1 MSVKHGRRT
10 GPKDMRWEIG
20 IGGTKMTISVIGLT
34 GPVVCRTINCGRSIV
49 RLMGMRLIRECSV

>member
-1 MSVKHGRRT
+1 
-10 GPKDMRWEIG
+10 
-20 IGGTKMTISVIGLT
+20 MTISVIGLT